1 MCSHF
6 FPYKNT
12 FSGSKHHFK
21 LTFCRAYNMK
31 SCTILIIA
39 SFAVLLSEACLPPP
53 PPPAGGSE
61 TTTAGPTTT
70 AKATTTTKA
79 PDCPMENKMC
89 LAADASNY
97 IEPKTVASSG
107 LCSAECDKVD
117 DCKYWSFIATQ
128 TKCLLLKSCD
138 KAADEDGVD
147 SGAKGC
153 VPPTLKFVIVDFHD
167 KAATEGKV
175 VWEKDTVC
183 PTSTFTIDASK
194 TTTVEYTS
202 KCGKLKT
209 IDVKSDAKECDQFKT
224 ETDQPI
230 PTFYLKAKADGTADG
245 KCELASNPKILV
257 K

>member
-1 MCSHF
+1 M
-6 FPYKNT
+6 
-12 FSGSKHHFK
+12 GHFK

-39 SFAVLLSEACLPPP
+39 SLAVLRLEACIAPPP
-53 PPPAGGSE
+53 PPPA
-61 TTTAGPTTT
+61 TTAATTAGPTTT

-107 LCSAECDKVD
+107 LCSAE
-117 DCKYWSFIATQ
+117 
-128 TKCLLLKSCD
+128 CD

-230 PTFYLKAKADGTADG
+230 PTFYIKAKADGTAAG

>member
-1 MCSHF
+1 M
-6 FPYKNT
+6 
-12 FSGSKHHFK
+12 
-21 LTFCRAYNMK
+21 
-31 SCTILIIA
+31 
-39 SFAVLLSEACLPPP
+39 
-53 PPPAGGSE
+53 GGSPPLGGLYRTSATSTCNNSSNNCGPYNNSQGDHHHQGARLSHGE
-61 TTTAGPTTT
+61 QDVAG
-70 AKATTTTKA
+70 
-79 PDCPMENKMC
+79 
-89 LAADASNY
+89 
-97 IEPKTVASSG
+97 
-107 LCSAECDKVD
+107 
-117 DCKYWSFIATQ
+117 CKYWSFIATQ
-128 TKCLLLKSCD
+128 AKCLLLKSCD
-138 KAADEDGVD
+138 KASDEDGVD

-230 PTFYLKAKADGTADG
+230 PTFYLKAKADGTAAG
-245 KCELASNPKILV
+245 KCELDSNPKILV